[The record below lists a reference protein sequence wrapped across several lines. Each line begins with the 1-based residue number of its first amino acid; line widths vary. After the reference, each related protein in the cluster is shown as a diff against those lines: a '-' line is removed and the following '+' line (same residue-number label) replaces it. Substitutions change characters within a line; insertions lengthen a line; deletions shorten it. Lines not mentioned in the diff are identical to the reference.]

1 MTSHVLLAE
10 VPSMEGIMKLPQR
23 NNAKNLGGKKM
34 MNFLT
39 RPLYCVFL
47 VVDILLFNFKIFV
60 RKISQISTLM
70 LNFQVDRNLM
80 EK

>member
-1 MTSHVLLAE
+1 
-10 VPSMEGIMKLPQR
+10 
-23 NNAKNLGGKKM
+23 M

-47 VVDILLFNFKIFV
+47 VVDILLFNLKIFG